1 MFMCTF
7 GLGQATRARSC
18 LWAIN
23 LMPGPC
29 LDLSKLCCVGAHE
42 HSQWQLLAQLKE
54 TEIHSFGP
62 TCCLRCFLNSVN
74 LNVTISINPQAIQSH
89 APFGQT
95 MVQHICF
102 KLLLCPKFV

>member
-54 TEIHSFGP
+54 T
-62 TCCLRCFLNSVN
+62 
-74 LNVTISINPQAIQSH
+74 
-89 APFGQT
+89 
-95 MVQHICF
+95 
-102 KLLLCPKFV
+102 